1 MEVSLYQAAAAMNA
15 TERWQDMIAENLS
28 AAPISGGRKRE
39 IDFSDVQAGLDQNV
53 ANPGGSNYYIPVA
66 SMVTNFQPGELR
78 ASGNPMDF
86 ALEGPGFFN
95 VQLPNGNT
103 AYTRAG
109 EFQLNSKGQL
119 VTKQGYPV
127 MGEAGPVQFNPNS
140 SDPITISATGEV
152 SQGPNQ
158 IGKLKL
164 TEFSDPKY
172 LSMMGVDEFRIDNPS
187 AGPKDATQTKVR
199 QGTLEAANTSPT
211 TEMAGLVTAMRMFEA
226 NQKVMQ
232 MQGDRM
238 NKAITELGGTS

>member
-172 LSMMGVDEFRIDNPS
+172 LSMMGVDEFRID
-187 AGPKDATQTKVR
+187 
-199 QGTLEAANTSPT
+199 
-211 TEMAGLVTAMRMFEA
+211 
-226 NQKVMQ
+226 
-232 MQGDRM
+232 
-238 NKAITELGGTS
+238 KAITELGGTS